1 MQFFLNSNIF
11 FHSKNCCG
19 PSQNSSLKSINNIK
33 RTIHCVIFLIYPGK
47 KKKNLKVFSS
57 QTSKNNIRIKVYAK
71 KIHANL
77 NYCLLPANG

>member
-1 MQFFLNSNIF
+1 MKIFLNSNIF
-11 FHSKNCCG
+11 FHSKNCRG

-33 RTIHCVIFLIYPGK
+33 RTIHYVIFLIYPEK
-47 KKKNLKVFSS
+47 KKKELVVFSS
-57 QTSKNNIRIKVYAK
+57 QTNKNNIRLKVYAK